1 MADIT
6 TPTEETT
13 SDQKAET
20 LLNTESMIK
29 RYLGDIEKL
38 RQDIRE
44 QKDMIDSTFENDAS
58 FSEKMKK
65 EEEVKKEKETL
76 KAQLLKSSAVLQ
88 ADAKLK
94 ELKEEMKDTQ
104 KSLEGLLKQYQE
116 LAGTN
121 QIVRDD
127 GEIYEIITTLKI
139 KKKTI

>member
-1 MADIT
+1 MADT
-6 TPTEETT
+6 TTT
-13 SDQKAET
+13 SMDPSNKAEL

-29 RYLGDIEKL
+29 RYLGDMEKL
-38 RQDIRE
+38 RNDIKE
-44 QKDMIDSTFENDAS
+44 QRDMVDSTFENDAV

-65 EEEVKKEKETL
+65 EDEVKKEKEAL
-76 KAQLLKSSAVLQ
+76 KEQLMKTTAVLQ

-94 ELKEEMKDTQ
+94 ELKDELKDTQ

-127 GEIYEIITTLKI
+127 GEIFEIVTTFKI
-139 KKKTI
+139 KKKSA